1 MSPPLDEDH
10 QYGRP
15 YQPKPSPSPP
25 IMYPAGYGSLDYN
38 IRMTISPRV
47 LSSIGVA
54 CCLNHVIVLISRH
67 FVVHSIDRM
76 CWCFAPLVLLKYR
89 RFVLLCPVHMP
100 RVLFEV
106 IYRAITFSKKVYL
119 GTGRRLHE
127 TLIYSITLFLFI
139 VFTIT
144 TWYLLVTLE
153 YTPPQKYN

>member
-1 MSPPLDEDH
+1 MVYEIGLIAIREVSPPFDEEQ

-15 YQPKPSPSPP
+15 YQPKHSPIPS
-25 IMYPAGYGSLDYN
+25 IMYPARYGILDYN
-38 IRMTISPRV
+38 IRMTISPRG

-54 CCLNHVIVLISRH
+54 CSLNYVIVLISRC

-76 CWCFAPLVLLKYR
+76 CWCFAPVVLLKYG

-106 IYRAITFSKKVYL
+106 IYMAITCSNKVYL

-127 TLIYSITLFLFI
+127 TFIYYITLFLFI
-139 VFTIT
+139 VVTIT
-144 TWYLLVTLE
+144 TW
-153 YTPPQKYN
+153 